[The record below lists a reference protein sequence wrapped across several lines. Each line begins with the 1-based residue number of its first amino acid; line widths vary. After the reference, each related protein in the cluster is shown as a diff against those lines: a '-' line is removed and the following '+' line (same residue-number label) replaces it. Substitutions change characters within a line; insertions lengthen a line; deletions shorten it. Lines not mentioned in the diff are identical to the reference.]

1 MTTSKTHEAGT
12 PELPLTGRRA
22 VVTGAAT
29 GVGAAAVEA
38 YTDAGAT
45 VVALYHSTPPPE
57 HLQGRAEWLRCDVRD
72 RDAVSGAFAKA
83 VATLG
88 GVDVLLHAAGTWV
101 PSTPE
106 TVTNEELD
114 SLVDTNFKA
123 TVLTNQA
130 AFVVMREHGG
140 RIINLGSSEAVR
152 GNPGAPLYAATKAAV
167 QAWTRSA
174 ASAWGKHRITVN
186 AIAPAV
192 DTPGAER
199 LRRHLGPERTEQLAQ
214 RHKVTIPIGGALGDP
229 VHDLGPV
236 MVFLASTGSQFVTGQ
251 LIAVDGG
258 LIMVGA

>member
-57 HLQGRAEWLRCDVRD
+57 RLQGRAEWLRCDVRD
-72 RDAVSGAFAKA
+72 RDAVSDAFAKA

-88 GVDVLLHAAGTWV
+88 GVDVLLHAAGTWR
-101 PSTPE
+101 PATPG
-106 TVTNEELD
+106 TLTDEELD

-123 TVLTNQA
+123 TVVTNQA
-130 AFVVMREHGG
+130 AFAVMREHGG

-174 ASAWGKHRITVN
+174 ASAWGKYRITVN

-199 LRRHLGPERTEQLAQ
+199 LRQHLGPERAAQLAQ

-229 VHDLGPV
+229 VQDLGPV
-236 MVFLASTGSQFVTGQ
+236 MVFLAGAGSQFVTGQ

-258 LIMVGA
+258 LIMLGA